1 MEKYAKYVTRAKKLG
16 AKEAKIVPADSV
28 VTAQW
33 VRAKCQFGCGG
44 YGKSLNCPPHSP
56 TPEQTKNMLTSYE
69 HALLI
74 HGGENTPIG
83 EIVRRL
89 ERKIFL
95 DGHYKAFGMGAG
107 PCSLCDECPEFC
119 KYPDRAR
126 PAMEAC
132 GIDVYATVRANG
144 FPIEVLTNEDC
155 APDYYGMVL
164 IE

>member
-1 MEKYAKYVTRAKKLG
+1 MEKYAKYVTRAVRLG
-16 AKEAKIVPADSV
+16 AKDAKIVPADSV

-33 VRAKCQFGCGG
+33 VREKCQFGCGG

-56 TPEQTKNMLTSYE
+56 TPEQTKNMLTDYE

-74 HGGENTPIG
+74 HGDENTPIG
-83 EIVRRL
+83 DIVRRL
-89 ERKIFL
+89 ERTIFL
-95 DGHYKAFGMGAG
+95 DGYYKAFAMGAG
-107 PCSLCDECPEFC
+107 PCSLCDDCPEFC